1 ELEAEGAVT
10 VVRIEP
16 VVAGLEGQPRG
27 DEHGLVPRARNLEE
41 DFVLPLE
48 LNLLVVNAP
57 RQVHR
62 AVDADKLVASQAPIL
77 TRIHVGRHDFYLSKR
92 IINVTLRI
100 LIQSRACIPQPSRVG
115 RAQAR

>member
-1 ELEAEGAVT
+1 MAACDEYRADGGEELFGRGHAELEAEGAVA

-16 VVAGLEGQPRG
+16 VVARTQSQPRG
-27 DEHGLVPRARNLEE
+27 DEDGLVPRARNLEE

-62 AVDADKLVASQAPIL
+62 AVDADKLVAAQAPIL
-77 TRIHVGRHDFYLSKR
+77 ARLNLGRHD
-92 IINVTLRI
+92 
-100 LIQSRACIPQPSRVG
+100 C
-115 RAQAR
+115 